1 MSPFCRMC
9 HVVLLMYVFSCLKAE
24 TFLSHPHVVT
34 VRPANIST
42 SSVANNGAMYAFHAV
57 FLDYECRL
65 LGNCQMYKPI
75 LQLRGSLG
83 VTFTAS
89 VKSSPDF
96 NKSLETGQDRRLRL
110 TAQILVRQMLVS
122 IALF

>member
-1 MSPFCRMC
+1 
-9 HVVLLMYVFSCLKAE
+9 
-24 TFLSHPHVVT
+24 
-34 VRPANIST
+34 
-42 SSVANNGAMYAFHAV
+42 MYAFHAV